1 MLHLNV
7 LHKNNSNLDLEFSVC
22 FKCCICFI
30 INCFKMPLLDNT
42 FISAS
47 NAKSEYFH
55 SVSQSDNI
63 RTDFSIFTQYHLF
76 GSTIN
81 SARLQCHNL

>member
-1 MLHLNV
+1 MLYLNV

-30 INCFKMPLLDNT
+30 ISCFKMPLLDNP

-47 NAKSEYFH
+47 NAKLVQNLLIVVNLTTSEYFH
-55 SVSQSDNI
+55 SVSPFRVYQLC
-63 RTDFSIFTQYHLF
+63 Q
-76 GSTIN
+76 
-81 SARLQCHNL
+81 APVP